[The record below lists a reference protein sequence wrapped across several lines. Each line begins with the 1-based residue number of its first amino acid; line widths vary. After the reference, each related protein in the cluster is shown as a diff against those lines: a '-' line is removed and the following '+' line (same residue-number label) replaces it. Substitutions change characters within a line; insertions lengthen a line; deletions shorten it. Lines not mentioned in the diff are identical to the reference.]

1 LVNPLNDFGDH
12 NAPLHPKLLDDLA
25 DEFVAANFDVRHL
38 VRCICL
44 SDAYQRTSR
53 ASSPPE
59 SPRVEAL
66 FGRMTVKV
74 LTPEQLHDALCVA
87 FETPDLTDPTL
98 PVKKPNP
105 KAPPPPSPRTTFIA
119 AFRNPSEGDDPLE
132 LKLGVPHALKLMNQ
146 QNFNSGGSLVER
158 LMQRDPSGDDVLD
171 GLFLAALSRRP
182 SDEQRSRFRSFVAEQ
197 RSPLDGYSRVLWVLV
212 NSSEFQ
218 LNQ

>member
-1 LVNPLNDFGDH
+1 
-12 NAPLHPKLLDDLA
+12 HPELLDNLA
-25 DEFVAANFDVRHL
+25 DEFVAADFDVRHL

-44 SDAYQRTSR
+44 SDTYQRTSR
-53 ASSPPE
+53 ASSPSE

-74 LTPEQLHDALCVA
+74 LTPEQLHDALCMA

-146 QNFNSGGSLVER
+146 ANFNLGGSVVER
-158 LMQRDPSGDDVLD
+158 LMQNDAPVNEVID
-171 GLFLAALSRRP
+171 GLFLSALSRRP
-182 SDEQRSRFRSFVAEQ
+182 SDAERSRFRSFVAAQ
-197 RSPLDGYSRVLWVLV
+197 PSPRKGCTRVLWVLV